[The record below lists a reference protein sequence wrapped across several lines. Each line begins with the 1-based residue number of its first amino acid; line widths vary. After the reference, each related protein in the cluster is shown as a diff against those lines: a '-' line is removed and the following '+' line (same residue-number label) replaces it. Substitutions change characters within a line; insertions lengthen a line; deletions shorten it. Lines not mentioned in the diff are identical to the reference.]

1 MDSITTCFALG
12 QPYHTIAY
20 YSHLIPAAIIL
31 ALSLFVLVQTKFS
44 LMAKLFS
51 SFGILLSLWL
61 IGDVVLWT
69 VSDYNI
75 ISFAWAPLDY
85 INILFYLFGAYFFI
99 VLVKGKDIGLW
110 SKFALFAL
118 SLPPFYLTLTN
129 QSIAIFDQTV
139 CEAINNPFLTNY
151 KLVIEGMAIL
161 IIIGVAAYY
170 YRLSIKEKRQ
180 QIIWVM
186 TGLLAFFLTFS
197 STEYIASIT
206 GIYEISLYSLFILP
220 LFLGGIIYSITSFR
234 MFQLKTFGTQLLVYI
249 LLIMI
254 GSQFFFLEST
264 TDKNLTI
271 ITFVLSVVFAYFLLR
286 SARREIQA
294 RAKVEELALELAVS
308 NNKLQD
314 LDKLKTEF
322 LSLAS
327 HQLRS
332 PLTAIKGY
340 ASMLNEGTFGE
351 LGEKQSEAARR
362 IYASAQG
369 LVSLVEDLL
378 NVSKIEQGGMK
389 YEMTST
395 DLVPIVESL
404 YNEMKIPASNK
415 GLEFALVVPE
425 DNTVMVTVDPLKMRQ
440 VFLNLVD
447 NAIKY
452 TPQGF
457 VKLSLARK
465 DDKVLFSVSDSG
477 VGITAKTK
485 ERIFDKFMRG
495 EGGKLDTGGSGLGLY
510 LALEITKAHKGNI
523 IIESA
528 GQDKGSVFTV
538 EIPST

>member
-1 MDSITTCFALG
+1 MDINTCYELTKDL
-12 QPYHTIAY
+12 HTVAY

-75 ISFAWAPLDY
+75 VSFAWAPLDY
-85 INILFYLFGAYFFI
+85 INILFYLFGTYFFI

-118 SLPPFYLTLTN
+118 SLPPWYLTVTN
-129 QSIAIFDQTV
+129 QSVMIFDQTV

-151 KLVIEGMAIL
+151 KLVIEGITIL
-161 IIIGVAAYY
+161 IITGVAIYN
-170 YRLSIKEKRQ
+170 YRFNTKEKRQ

-206 GIYEISLYSLFILP
+206 GVYEISLYSLFVLP
-220 LFLGGIIYSITSFR
+220 LFLGGIIYSITSFQ
-234 MFQLKTFGTQLLVYI
+234 MFQLKTFGTQLLIYI

-271 ITFVLSVVFAYFLLR
+271 ITFGLSVIFAYFLLR
-286 SARREIQA
+286 AARREINA
-294 RAKVEELALELAVS
+294 RKKVESLAADLERANV
-308 NNKLQD
+308 KLKS

-340 ASMLNEGTFGE
+340 ASMLDERAYGTLE
-351 LGEKQSEAARR
+351 PKQEEAVRR

-369 LVSLVEDLL
+369 LSSLVEDLL
-378 NVSKIEQGGMK
+378 NISKIEQGGMK
-389 YEMTST
+389 YEMMST
-395 DLVPIVESL
+395 ELGPIVESL
-404 YNEMKIPASNK
+404 YNDMKIPASNK
-415 GLEFALVVPE
+415 GLEFTLDIAQESNLVA
-425 DNTVMVTVDPLKMRQ
+425 TVDPMKMRQ

-452 TPQGF
+452 TPSGF
-457 VKLSLARK
+457 VKIALKRK
-465 DDKVLFSVSDSG
+465 DNTILFSVTDSG
-477 VGITAKTK
+477 VGVTNETKTTLF
-485 ERIFDKFMRG
+485 EKFTRG
-495 EGGKLDTGGSGLGLY
+495 EGGKLNTSGSGLGLY
-510 LALEITKAHKGNI
+510 LALEIAKAHKGNI
-523 IIESA
+523 SIESA

-538 EIPST
+538 EIPAE